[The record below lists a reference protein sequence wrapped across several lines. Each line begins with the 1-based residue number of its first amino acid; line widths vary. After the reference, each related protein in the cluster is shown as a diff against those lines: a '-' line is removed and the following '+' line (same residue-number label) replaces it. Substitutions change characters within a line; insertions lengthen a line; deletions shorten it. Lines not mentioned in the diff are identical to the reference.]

1 MKKAIYFVIVVSGIL
16 TLFGLCLQ
24 WDSGSVGS
32 GPYISEAVA
41 SSPGDVGDGDGDTSR
56 ESSQSDDEF
65 HAWLEHPEHVF
76 EANLM
81 QLRVRLF
88 PNTNEFPG
96 MQKADVNR
104 FDDTV
109 VQATVALEDISV
121 PLWNTQIASRPQSH
135 IRREKARGRA
145 ALEFCRRAILNASG
159 LLVVAPRY
167 EDSDRLVHCR
177 LVLLDEQGDKVDIGE
192 LLVKNGFGSRDV
204 LGLGAGGCLNSCQ
217 LSAIS
222 GQKLS
227 EAGFTGFIGFA
238 GLGNVRFIALLQTM
252 VSVRSRK
259 SRESEF
265 PPTEES
271 GLQTPPTRNTP
282 IKESG
287 LQTPPT
293 EDNHTLPFP
302 EEIHVDSG
310 VSSLYP
316 FLFFYC

>member
-41 SSPGDVGDGDGDTSR
+41 SSPGDVGDGEGDTSR

-96 MQKADVNR
+96 MRQADVNR

-109 VQATVALEDISV
+109 VQVTIALEDLSV
-121 PLWNTQIASRPQSH
+121 PLWNTQIANRPQSH
-135 IRREKARGRA
+135 LQREKARGRE

-159 LLVVAPRY
+159 LLVVASAVCER
-167 EDSDRLVHCR
+167 R
-177 LVLLDEQGDKVDIGE
+177 QT
-192 LLVKNGFGSRDV
+192 
-204 LGLGAGGCLNSCQ
+204 GA
-217 LSAIS
+217 LSA
-222 GQKLS
+222 GT
-227 EAGFTGFIGFA
+227 A
-238 GLGNVRFIALLQTM
+238 R
-252 VSVRSRK
+252 
-259 SRESEF
+259 
-265 PPTEES
+265 
-271 GLQTPPTRNTP
+271 
-282 IKESG
+282 
-287 LQTPPT
+287 
-293 EDNHTLPFP
+293 
-302 EEIHVDSG
+302 
-310 VSSLYP
+310 
-316 FLFFYC
+316 

>member
-96 MQKADVNR
+96 MRKADVNR

-109 VQATVALEDISV
+109 VQATIALGG
-121 PLWNTQIASRPQSH
+121 P
-135 IRREKARGRA
+135 
-145 ALEFCRRAILNASG
+145 
-159 LLVVAPRY
+159 
-167 EDSDRLVHCR
+167 
-177 LVLLDEQGDKVDIGE
+177 
-192 LLVKNGFGSRDV
+192 
-204 LGLGAGGCLNSCQ
+204 LGAVMEHTDRQPSAVASPAREGAGSGGTRILPACDFECVG
-217 LSAIS
+217 A
-222 GQKLS
+222 
-227 EAGFTGFIGFA
+227 AGGRTA
-238 GLGNVRFIALLQTM
+238 V
-252 VSVRSRK
+252 
-259 SRESEF
+259 
-265 PPTEES
+265 
-271 GLQTPPTRNTP
+271 
-282 IKESG
+282 
-287 LQTPPT
+287 
-293 EDNHTLPFP
+293 
-302 EEIHVDSG
+302 
-310 VSSLYP
+310 
-316 FLFFYC
+316 